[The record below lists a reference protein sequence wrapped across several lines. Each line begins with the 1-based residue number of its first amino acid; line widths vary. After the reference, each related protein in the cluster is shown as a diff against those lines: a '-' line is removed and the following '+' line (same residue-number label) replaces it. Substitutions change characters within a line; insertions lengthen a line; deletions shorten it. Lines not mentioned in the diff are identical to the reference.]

1 MAAGGLDQIPVELN
15 PDPRFVGH
23 MDETVFIDR
32 KIALHGKTVIIL
44 GYKVFKVFTV
54 FDCAA

>member
-15 PDPRFVGH
+15 PDLRFVGH

-44 GYKVFKVFTV
+44 GYKVFKVIHSF
-54 FDCAA
+54 